1 MMEIYSK
8 TDIGK
13 VRTSNQ
19 DAVMV
24 KKVSENFVWTLVCDG
39 MGGTNGGDIA
49 SRMAVKV
56 IENYLNSSLSEN
68 DSSEDIKSKMYE
80 AVNNANSMIF
90 EKSKMDESLSR
101 MGTTV
106 VLCIAKGDTLQI
118 VYAGDSRAYL
128 IRDKDIVQL
137 TKDHSVVQQM
147 VDSGEITEQDAK
159 NHPQKNI
166 ITRALGVNSSIDLD
180 YIMCEIEKDDI
191 VLSCTDGLTNHLDK
205 NRIYKTCT
213 ENSISFVPSIL
224 VNEANICGGNDNITA
239 AIVKI

>member
-1 MMEIYSK
+1 MEIYSK

-39 MGGTNGGDIA
+39 MGGTNGGDVA

-56 IENYLNSSLSEN
+56 IENYFNLSLSES
-68 DSSEDIKSKMYE
+68 DSTEDIHSKMYE

-106 VLCIAKGDTLQI
+106 VLCIIKGNTLQI

-128 IRDKDIVQL
+128 IKDKNIVQL

-180 YIMCEIEKDDI
+180 YIVCEVEKDDI

-205 NRIYKTCT
+205 KIIYKTCT
-213 ENSISFVPSIL
+213 ENSISLVTSIL
-224 VNEANICGGNDNITA
+224 VNEANFCGGNDNITA

>member
-1 MMEIYSK
+1 MEIYSK

-56 IENYLNSSLSEN
+56 IENYLNSFLSES
-68 DSSEDIKSKMYE
+68 DSTEDIYSKMYE
-80 AVNNANSMIF
+80 AVNSANSMIF
-90 EKSKMDESLSR
+90 EKSKMDESVSR

-106 VLCIAKGDTLQI
+106 VLCIVKGDVLQI

-128 IRDKDIVQL
+128 IRNDDIVQL

-147 VDSGEITEQDAK
+147 IDSGEITEQDAK

-180 YIMCEIEKDDI
+180 YVVSDVEKDDI
-191 VLSCTDGLTNHLDK
+191 ILSCTDGLTNHLDK
-205 NRIYKTCT
+205 RKIYKTCT
-213 ENSISFVPSIL
+213 ENSVSLVTSIL
-224 VNEANICGGNDNITA
+224 VNEANLCGGNDNITA
-239 AIVKI
+239 AIVKV

>member
-1 MMEIYSK
+1 MEIYSK

-24 KKVSENFVWTLVCDG
+24 KKVRENFVWTLVCDG

-180 YIMCEIEKDDI
+180 YIICEIEKDDI

-205 NRIYKTCT
+205 NKIYKICT
-213 ENSISFVPSIL
+213 ENRISIVPSIL
-224 VNEANICGGNDNITA
+224 VNEANLCGGNDNITA